1 MQKPK
6 VILLAILSLVLVY
19 FVVTKITA
27 SKTASIDSE
36 IIPSNEF
43 GVNIGDTAPELSFEN
58 PDGEI
63 IALSSLRGKIVLIDF
78 WAAWC
83 SPCRRENPNIVKAYK
98 KFRDKEFV
106 NGSGFTVYG
115 ISLDKTKEQWVGAI
129 EYDGLIW
136 PNHVSDLRGWNSVGA
151 AIYQVRAI
159 PSSFLIDGNGV
170 IIGRNLKGEAL
181 HDALEDLTRK

>member
-6 VILLAILSLVLVY
+6 IILLAILSLVLVY
-19 FVVTKITA
+19 FVVTKITGN
-27 SKTASIDSE
+27 KTTPIEADV
-36 IIPSNEF
+36 IPSNEF
-43 GVNIGDTAPELSFEN
+43 GINIGDTAPELSFEN

-63 IALSSLRGKIVLIDF
+63 ISLSSLRGKVVLIDF

-98 KFRDKEFV
+98 KFHDKEFV

-129 EYDGLIW
+129 DDDGLIW
-136 PNHVSDLRGWNSVGA
+136 PNHVSDLKGWNSVGA
-151 AIYQVRAI
+151 ALYQVRAI
-159 PSSFLIDGNGV
+159 PASFLIDGNGV
-170 IIGRNLKGEAL
+170 IIGRNLKGETL
-181 HDALEDLTRK
+181 HDVLNNLLK

>member
-6 VILLAILSLVLVY
+6 VVLLAILSLALVY

-27 SKTASIDSE
+27 DKNTSINSE

-43 GVNIGDTAPELSFEN
+43 GINIGDTAPELSFEN

-63 IALSSLRGKIVLIDF
+63 ISLSSLRGNLVLIDF

-83 SPCRRENPNIVKAYK
+83 SPCRRENPNIVQAYK
-98 KFRDKEFV
+98 KFKDKEFI
-106 NGSGFTVYG
+106 NGNGFTVYG
-115 ISLDKTKEQWVGAI
+115 ISLDKTREQWMAAI
-129 EYDGLIW
+129 ADDGLIW
-136 PNHVSDLRGWNSVGA
+136 PNHVSDLNGWNSVGA
-151 AIYQVRAI
+151 ALYQIRAI
-159 PSSFLIDGNGV
+159 PASFLIDGNGV

-181 HDALEDLTRK
+181 HDALNSLLK